1 MTGLVIEAL
10 TVAFGRFTALDGVS
24 LAVDPGEVRAVI
36 GPNGAGKTTLLDVIS
51 GITKPVSGRVMLGD
65 RIDLTTRSEAEI
77 ARAGVRRKFQKPSV
91 FPALTVRENLEI
103 GCGPAVPAGAR
114 AARIASV
121 LGEIGL
127 GPRADIMAGR
137 LSHGEKQWL
146 EIGMVLAAEPALLLL
161 DEPVAGF
168 VRCRDRADRRA
179 DPRPAAAGPGDP
191 GDRARHELRRGRRRP
206 GDGAARG
213 PHALRGQPARRP
225 ERCPRHRGL
234 PRPMTHAATPARLT
248 VEGLDQHYGSAQVLR
263 GIALAVEPGACLTVL
278 GRNGAG
284 KTTLL
289 RCLTG
294 SIPESRGRIALD
306 GTDLTRLSPDRR
318 ARAGLAYV
326 PQGARSSRI

>member
-161 DEPVAGF
+161 DEPVAGLSDAETAQTAALI
-168 VRCRDRADRRA
+168 RALRRPDRAILVIEHDMNFVEAVADR
-179 DPRPAAAGPGDP
+179 
-191 GDRARHELRRGRRRP
+191 
-206 GDGAARG
+206 
-213 PHALRGQPARRP
+213 
-225 ERCPRHRGL
+225 
-234 PRPMTHAATPARLT
+234 
-248 VEGLDQHYGSAQVLR
+248 V
-263 GIALAVEPGACLTVL
+263 TVL
-278 GRNGAG
+278 HEGR
-284 KTTLL
+284 TLYEGSL
-289 RCLTG
+289 R
-294 SIPESRGRIALD
+294 
-306 GTDLTRLSPDRR
+306 
-318 ARAGLAYV
+318 
-326 PQGARSSRI
+326 GARSDARVIEVFLGR